1 MRARQAAAS
10 AIISTAGL
18 FSAPAQ
24 SQDLQAQQQALAQ
37 IIKTANEIC
46 QSAPLEETS
55 RGINLK
61 GDANAKLGGL
71 VGKLADL
78 GVSGAGEYQTNRS
91 MGVLQKDLI
100 TAIQSANGCK
110 LEVFR
115 TLEEDLLRGRALTVA
130 PQDSANLGADIGKP
144 TAPSDPPSVAPVPQS
159 SPNTHPVLLRPRW
172 CDRAGTQIET
182 AICQNSDLAD
192 LDVRM
197 DGAYNAVLSRLA
209 PDSEQYK
216 NFKREQYSWF
226 VHRNDCQQS
235 SNVVACLKAAYSSR
249 IGALAA
255 AVN

>member
-1 MRARQAAAS
+1 MRARQGIAS
-10 AIISTAGL
+10 VIISAAGL
-18 FSAPAQ
+18 FIAPAQ
-24 SQDLQAQQQALAQ
+24 SQDWQAQQQALAQ

-55 RGINLK
+55 RGIDLK

-78 GVSGAGEYQTNRS
+78 GIAGAGEYQTNRS
-91 MGVLQKDLI
+91 LGVLQKDLI
-100 TAIQSANGCK
+100 IAIQSANGCK

-115 TLEEDLLRGRALTVA
+115 TLEKDLLRGRAVNVA
-130 PQDSANLGADIGKP
+130 PENNSNPGAPISKPSSA
-144 TAPSDPPSVAPVPQS
+144 SDPPSVASAPRVA
-159 SPNTHPVLLRPRW
+159 PNAYPVLLRPKW
-172 CDRAGTQIET
+172 CGRAGTQIET
-182 AICQNSDLAD
+182 AICKNSDLAD

-216 NFKREQYSWF
+216 NFKREQYYWF
-226 VHRNDCQQS
+226 VNRNECQQS
-235 SNVVACLKAAYSSR
+235 SDVVACLKRAYSNR

>member
-1 MRARQAAAS
+1 MSARQAVGRL
-10 AIISTAGL
+10 IISAAGL
-18 FSAPAQ
+18 FAAPAQ
-24 SQDLQAQQQALAQ
+24 SQDWQAQQQALAQ

-55 RGINLK
+55 QGINLK

-78 GVSGAGEYQTNRS
+78 GIAGAGEYQTNRS

-100 TAIQSANGCK
+100 IAIQSANGCK
-110 LEVFR
+110 LEVFKA
-115 TLEEDLLRGRALTVA
+115 LEVDLLRGRVLNVA
-130 PQDSANLGADIGKP
+130 PQNNSNPGVV
-144 TAPSDPPSVAPVPQS
+144 TTSPSVAS
-159 SPNTHPVLLRPRW
+159 DRRSAPNPYPVLLRPKW

-182 AICQNSDLAD
+182 TICKNSDLAD

-197 DGAYNAVLSRLA
+197 DGAYNAILSDLA

-216 NFKREQYSWF
+216 IFKREQYYWF

-235 SNVVACLKAAYSSR
+235 SNVVACLKRAYSSR
-249 IGALAA
+249 VGTLAA